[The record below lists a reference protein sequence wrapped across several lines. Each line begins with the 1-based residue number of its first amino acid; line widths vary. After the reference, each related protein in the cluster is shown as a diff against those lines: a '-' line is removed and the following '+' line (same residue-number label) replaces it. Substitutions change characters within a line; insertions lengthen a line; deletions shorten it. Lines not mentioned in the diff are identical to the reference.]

1 MYKVVISRK
10 QTKGVAKQMQMMQYN
25 INMYKKSAKLFYTI
39 AVLFGGE
46 IKLSLEVG
54 YTVAQNSQGWAHY
67 IYNHR
72 VNTTIRYDQF

>member
-10 QTKGVAKQMQMMQYN
+10 QTKGVAKRMQMMQYN
-25 INMYKKSAKLFYTI
+25 INMYKTYPQSYFTQLLYFL
-39 AVLFGGE
+39 VD